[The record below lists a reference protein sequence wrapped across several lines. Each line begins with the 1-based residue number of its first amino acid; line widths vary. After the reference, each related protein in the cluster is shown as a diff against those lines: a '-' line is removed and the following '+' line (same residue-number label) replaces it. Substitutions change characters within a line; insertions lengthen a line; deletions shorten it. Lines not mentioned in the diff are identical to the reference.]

1 MSPIKQSRL
10 LVMNRLLPTDSESL
24 RLGQPEVH
32 AHASKHLDGMPSGSA
47 RLVNA
52 VHAIRVMVG

>member
-1 MSPIKQSRL
+1 
-10 LVMNRLLPTDSESL
+10 MNRLLPTDWESL

-32 AHASKHLDGMPSGSA
+32 GHASKHLDGIPSGRA

-52 VHAIRVMVG
+52 VHAIRVMIG